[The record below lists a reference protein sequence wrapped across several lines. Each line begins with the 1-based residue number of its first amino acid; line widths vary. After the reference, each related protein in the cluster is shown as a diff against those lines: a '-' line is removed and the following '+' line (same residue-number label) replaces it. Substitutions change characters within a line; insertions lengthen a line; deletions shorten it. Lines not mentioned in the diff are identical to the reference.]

1 MLAMLDHQAFDTVI
15 FRAQFYPPPVLEM
28 IGDRYETVD
37 LIEMNGYVYC
47 VLNPRELDS

>member
-1 MLAMLDHQAFDTVI
+1 MLSMLDEQAFDTVI

-37 LIEMNGYVYC
+37 LIEMNGFVYC
-47 VLNPRELDS
+47 LLAPKEPD